1 MTDTTKTPPTLDHL
15 DTASG
20 QETPSNTAM
29 TSMVASVPSDDHNS
43 SIRMT
48 DADMDDEAMSDMPQ
62 LEKKD
67 DCLLMRHNSD
77 DDTSRLDSGPSP
89 LPPQLDQEVPGRFS
103 IERDVEE
110 DVRKESTDEEDS
122 DAEESSEDE
131 ASNHEDA
138 IIVEDSVQRSSE
150 DENDVMV
157 ETRDDT
163 AMSGSDVD
171 THDSD
176 AERGH
181 SDRKR
186 RHSDAEKRHSDAER
200 QHSDTDESDNEEV
213 RCSEVHD
220 NDVDGQCDVPDSDVE
235 RSDDACDAKIDSP
248 AYVAASEV
256 EHAETEHVSTCT
268 KGDNSVVVTSGQTHE
283 EVCSESENVVDV
295 PTEHDTDT
303 SSSDYDD
310 SDADDEDAA
319 MSPNNQAHSN
329 AASDLKER
337 QVLQCAVEAIAE
349 DHEDK
354 NNSGTGGLDQMDS
367 IAEHDMMTDTS
378 QSHAHAPVAGL
389 VYGRSFSTGG
399 NLGNDV
405 VKVPG
410 QPVVHLDSV
419 AMETLPSSS
428 IGSTDASSI
437 ETANAVAAL
446 NSSAGFISTVDMVDV
461 PQLGLSSPTS
471 INSGEMNSSSVETTP
486 PSQGFADC
494 AQVQQTFCGSN
505 MNSSPGGFMEA
516 VNPQLTSPVSTQI
529 TSPQPPTPHTNQKF
543 NMPNPSPSSNNANF
557 NMPNPSPSNSS
568 GFSIPN
574 HSPSNNNA
582 SCAIASHSPSNNTN
596 NFSLPNHSPSNN
608 AAPAAGT
615 YGGMPTHSPSNHGAS
630 YGMPNPSPSNPSANF
645 NMPNPSPGAANNFN
659 MPNPSPGNSAPGS
672 NYSMPTPSPT
682 NSSHSFSMAT
692 PSPTGTANTYTLQS
706 QAMIAPASA
715 SANFNMC
722 SAAMHINNNYMQL
735 LPTHNTQRL
744 THNVQG
750 GSCAMLAG
758 ARSRQHKFQQ
768 VVNSSCSL
776 AKLQQLTNGISDF
789 IPENTM
795 TPPPNLTPPPPV
807 NMTPPPA
814 AALHRNMTP
823 PDLTPQSYKQYQRRT
838 AAIQK
843 AASAGNMSAV
853 NPGMSFTPNV
863 TIQPGTN
870 MITGYNMQL
879 MNGYR
884 MPQPMNY
891 TGYMANASFVNQPTQ
906 LGMMNMYPH
915 NFPQQMQ
922 QNPANNAAA
931 AAAMYSAPHGYTL
944 SPQAFNV
951 NMNGMMRR

>member
-1 MTDTTKTPPTLDHL
+1 
-15 DTASG
+15 
-20 QETPSNTAM
+20 M
-29 TSMVASVPSDDHNS
+29 TSTMTAAPVDDHDASVRAS
-43 SIRMT
+43 
-48 DADMDDEAMSDMPQ
+48 DADSDDEAMSDMPQ

-67 DCLLMRHNSD
+67 DCLPTRPDSD
-77 DDTSRLDSGPSP
+77 DDTNRLDAGPSP
-89 LPPQLDQEVPGRFS
+89 PPPQLDQEVPGGFNM
-103 IERDVEE
+103 EE
-110 DVRKESTDEEDS
+110 KEEEEEEEEEGEVKESADEDS
-122 DAEESSEDE
+122 DAEESTEDDE
-131 ASNHEDA
+131 ASNHEDDDV
-138 IIVEDSVQRSSE
+138 IIGDAVKHPAD
-150 DENDVMV
+150 DTNDVMV
-157 ETRDDT
+157 GTLQDNAER
-163 AMSGSDVD
+163 GHSDVD

-176 AERGH
+176 AEREH
-181 SDRKR
+181 SDIDT
-186 RHSDAEKRHSDAER
+186 HDSDTER
-200 QHSDTDESDNEEV
+200 AHSDTDESDTEEV
-213 RCSEVHD
+213 RCSNTRD
-220 NDVDGQCDVPDSDVE
+220 NDADKLHDVADSDVE
-235 RSDDACDAKIDSP
+235 HSDDASNVKRNSP
-248 AYVAASEV
+248 VYVASSD
-256 EHAETEHVSTCT
+256 AEPVSTGHVSPP
-268 KGDNSVVVTSGQTHE
+268 NIAVVTVDHAHE
-283 EVCSESENVVDV
+283 EVGSEAENVVDV
-295 PTEHDTDT
+295 PTEHDSDT
-303 SSSDYDD
+303 SSSDSSDYDD
-310 SDADDEDAA
+310 SDADDEDAG
-319 MSPNNQAHSN
+319 MSPANQVHDT
-329 AASDLKER
+329 AASELKEQ
-337 QVLQCAVEAIAE
+337 QVLQCAVEAIAA
-349 DHEDK
+349 DHDTK
-354 NNSGTGGLDQMDS
+354 NDDDADVLDQMGD
-367 IAEHDMMTDTS
+367 ITTHDVISDTS
-378 QSHAHAPVAGL
+378 QSHAHVAGL
-389 VYGRSFSTGG
+389 VYGRSLSTGG

-405 VKVPG
+405 VKVSSH
-410 QPVVHLDSV
+410 PVVHLDSV
-419 AMETLPSSS
+419 AMDTLASSAM
-428 IGSTDASSI
+428 GGTDASSI

-446 NSSAGFISTVDMVDV
+446 NSSAGFIATVDIVDV
-461 PQLGLSSPTS
+461 PQLGLTSPTS

-486 PSQGFADC
+486 PSQGFSDC
-494 AQVQQTFCGSN
+494 AQAQQNTFCGSN

-529 TSPQPPTPHTNQKF
+529 TSPQPPTPHTTQKF
-543 NMPNPSPSSNNANF
+543 SMPNPSPSSNNANF

-574 HSPSNNNA
+574 HSPSNNNV
-582 SCAIASHSPSNNTN
+582 SCAIANHSPSNNTN
-596 NFSLPNHSPSNN
+596 NFGLPNHSPSNN
-608 AAPAAGT
+608 AAQAAGT
-615 YGGMPTHSPSNHGAS
+615 YVGMPTHSPSNHGAS

-645 NMPNPSPGAANNFN
+645 NMPNPSPGAVNNFN

-750 GSCAMLAG
+750 GSCAMLTG
-758 ARSRQHKFQQ
+758 VRSRQHKFQQ

-776 AKLQQLTNGISDF
+776 AKLQQLTNGINDF

-814 AALHRNMTP
+814 AAAALHRNMTP
-823 PDLTPQSYKQYQRRT
+823 PELMPQSYKQYQRRT
-838 AAIQK
+838 AAVQK
-843 AASAGNMSAV
+843 AASAGNMAAV

-870 MITGYNMQL
+870 MITGYNMQQL

-891 TGYMANASFVNQPTQ
+891 TGYMANASFVNQPPQ
-906 LGMMNMYPH
+906 LPVQMGMMNMYP

-922 QNPANNAAA
+922 QTPANNAAA
-931 AAAMYSAPHGYTL
+931 AAAMYTTPHGYTL